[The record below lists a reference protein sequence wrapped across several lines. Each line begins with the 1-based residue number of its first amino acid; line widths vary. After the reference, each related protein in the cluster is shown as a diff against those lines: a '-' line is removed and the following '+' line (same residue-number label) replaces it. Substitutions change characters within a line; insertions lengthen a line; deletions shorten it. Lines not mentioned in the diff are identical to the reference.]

1 MRKKIIA
8 FVLLTVVMLY
18 ASVDKV
24 RAYQVTNS
32 FKKGDM
38 ITALVSCDEEGK
50 DGIECKTKEFIVV
63 KDNVTDFKGED
74 WLDIYTISNDHM
86 GEPVEFS
93 KINDELTSLMEESNQ
108 ENEYFSY
115 TGEFLKITDIV
126 DNFDGKETEIT
137 NSTWG
142 KSDFPYWVEDES
154 GGKYYV
160 EGSKI
165 KVADENT
172 KAYIRPIVN
181 HEISNVKNAMVKPK
195 SWREFNEFMKC
206 FLVTVNDD

>member
-8 FVLLTVVMLY
+8 FVLLTIVMLY

-74 WLDIYTISNDHM
+74 WLDIYTISNDHI

-93 KINDELTSLMEESNQ
+93 KINEALENLKAASNKKKRCFIILES
-108 ENEYFSY
+108 F
-115 TGEFLKITDIV
+115 
-126 DNFDGKETEIT
+126 
-137 NSTWG
+137 
-142 KSDFPYWVEDES
+142 
-154 GGKYYV
+154 
-160 EGSKI
+160 
-165 KVADENT
+165 
-172 KAYIRPIVN
+172 
-181 HEISNVKNAMVKPK
+181 
-195 SWREFNEFMKC
+195 
-206 FLVTVNDD
+206 